1 MNMQQPTPEQYS
13 ELQQQH
19 QQLLKAFTE
28 VREVNQ
34 VLLKALEREKQKNI
48 DAVRDRL
55 NRWGNDT
62 EPTTTPTGQS
72 TSCEFCKS
80 LEIDFTE
87 IEQTANAIATDIE
100 KMKQPNWQPGE

>member
-1 MNMQQPTPEQYS
+1 MNMQQPTPEQFS
-13 ELQQQH
+13 ELQQQN
-19 QQLLKAFTE
+19 QQLLRAFTE

-34 VLLKALEREKQKNI
+34 VLLKALEREKQKYI

-55 NRWGNDT
+55 NRWGNVK

-80 LEIDFTE
+80 LEIDLPEVEQTITE
-87 IEQTANAIATDIE
+87 IANYVEQ
-100 KMKQPNWQPGE
+100 MKQPNWQPGE